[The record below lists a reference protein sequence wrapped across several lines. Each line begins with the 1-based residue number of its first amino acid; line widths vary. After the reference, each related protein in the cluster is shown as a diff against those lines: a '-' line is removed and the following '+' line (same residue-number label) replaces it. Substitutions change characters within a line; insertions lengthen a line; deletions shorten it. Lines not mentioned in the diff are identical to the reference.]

1 MQKTSGG
8 YLQLLRCSLHVVAG
22 LLMTISSGI
31 SNELPHNS
39 ACFRRYSRVAWA
51 VVYEA
56 EVADK
61 RARFDDA
68 VLRAAGAR
76 FGDGGGGGGGGGVGG
91 GVVAEL

>member
-31 SNELPHNS
+31 SNELPHHG
-39 ACFRRYSRVAWA
+39 ACFRSDSRVAWPI
-51 VVYEA
+51 VNEA
-56 EVADK
+56 EVTDEC
-61 RARFDDA
+61 ARLDYA

-76 FGDGGGGGGGGGVGG
+76 FGDGGGGG
-91 GVVAEL
+91 VVVEL